1 MNKDLSDNDL
11 LTRFCT
17 GDRQALKE
25 IYLFHYNAIF
35 SFACRIVRNVDEAN
49 DITSDTFIKL
59 WKQHAGFKNLPN
71 IRAFL
76 YLTCRNAC
84 FDHLRSRQRH
94 QASHKEIRYLSRE
107 GELWNDRERI
117 EMEVL
122 QEIGLLVETLPPKCK
137 EVFKLIFFK
146 RKKTREVAEQ
156 LGISLATVQEHK
168 SIAIKKLRNALL
180 HKDLLSFGNC

>member
-1 MNKDLSDNDL
+1 MNKGQADNDL
-11 LTRFCT
+11 ISRFRT
-17 GDRQALKE
+17 GDREALKE
-25 IYLFHYNAIF
+25 IYLSHYDAIF
-35 SFACRIVRNVDEAN
+35 LFANRIVRNVEEAN

-71 IRAFL
+71 IKAFL

-94 QASHKEIRYLSRE
+94 NASHREIRYLSRE
-107 GELWNDRERI
+107 GELWSDRELI

-122 QEIGLLVETLPPKCK
+122 REIRLQVERLPPKCR

-156 LGISLATVQEHK
+156 LGVSLATVQEHK

-180 HKDLLSFGNC
+180 RKELLSLGNS